1 MIRTKGL
8 PRSVALFSSLF
19 LIVSLAVAKDAGQ
32 TTTTP
37 PRLVT
42 LDDMNTVKWPG
53 APRLSADGKQVAYAV
68 DGQIYVVATAGGEP
82 TSP

>member
-42 LDDMNTVKWPG
+42 LEITDAAHLHERRG
-53 APRLSADGKQVAYAV
+53 
-68 DGQIYVVATAGGEP
+68 
-82 TSP
+82 